1 MNVALTKTG
10 LNIKKI
16 INNKKTLILLLV
28 VALTLVAVYFA
39 ADIEA
44 APDGWFKGVGAS
56 GGSGG
61 GKNFMSEGAKSVK
74 WLVCGGVMIGSII
87 LFFTKTMNDINISTV
102 TMHILATIIVLW
114 LAWNFTNIAK
124 NSTGAMIDNHSAA
137 TRTIKAPA
145 MKLMTPNGIPLE

>member
-16 INNKKTLILLLV
+16 LNNKKTLILLLV

-39 ADIEA
+39 ANVEA
-44 APDGWFKGVGAS
+44 DPDGWFKGIKG
-56 GGSGG
+56 GGSD
-61 GKNFMSEGAKSVK
+61 NFMAAGIKSVK
-74 WLVCGGVMIGSII
+74 WLVCGGVLIGSII

-102 TMHILATIIVLW
+102 VMHILATVIVLW

-137 TRTIKAPA
+137 TRTIKTPN